1 MSTRPRRHAAQR
13 ASQAITDLAD
23 RDRESDHSHGPISSR
38 MSSFNSSSR
47 SRLPGKGIASVSRSE
62 AGGASDPEHIH
73 LTVKLPSSKLRQATS
88 SSGIKKAG
96 SVGSSSSSSGGGKAA
111 VKRARGGKRSRVL
124 ESSEEEEEE
133 NEVEVL
139 GDEDE
144 EEEEEEDEI
153 EVREGEGYDEDEED
167 VEDEDE
173 EMQDLGEEDAD
184 GEDDEMDVD
193 AEGEEDA
200 DGDVNMDAGVVGAR
214 ATTVRAVPPAIKVT
228 KPPKESPSNG
238 KAATA
243 SKANDNAV
251 PVKRPA
257 PDSDDESLSS
267 LESEPEEEVN
277 VAGGEDAEGEDD
289 DAEGEVD
296 AEGEEEEEEE
306 EIEVADED
314 AEGEDVEQDEDEDE
328 EEEDDDDEMISR
340 AQTPDMSRL
349 TARQRARLGEASGE
363 YLKLSDEVQ
372 SKKHFTAEE
381 LSMRRAEMAR
391 RRRNLSEKRN
401 EEIKMETVN
410 KLLKKQAPRTTRRA
424 AQAAAA
430 AEEAEEAAKQ
440 PKRPDPMMIRWVNNK
455 MGSVVAVPE
464 ELLGTHAGVVFGA
477 GPGKGL
483 PAGKMVEE
491 V

>member
-153 EVREGEGYDEDEED
+153 EVREGEGYDEDEEED

-306 EIEVADED
+306 EEIEVADED

-363 YLKLSDEVQ
+363 YLKLSDGTFSSCLFFSPYCHNMILAMSQKSNPKNTSPPKSCPCAARKWPVAAATCPR
-372 SKKHFTAEE
+372 SATRKLRWR
-381 LSMRRAEMAR
+381 LSTSCSRSRRRARPGVLR
-391 RRRNLSEKRN
+391 RRQLPLRKPRRRLSSLNGR
-401 EEIKMETVN
+401 I
-410 KLLKKQAPRTTRRA
+410 P
-424 AQAAAA
+424 
-430 AEEAEEAAKQ
+430 
-440 PKRPDPMMIRWVNNK
+440 
-455 MGSVVAVPE
+455 
-464 ELLGTHAGVVFGA
+464 
-477 GPGKGL
+477 
-483 PAGKMVEE
+483 
-491 V
+491 